1 MLLEKL
7 YVRGRSE
14 NFSTPQV
21 RHAIQTFASYLLPE
35 KIVKKLD
42 VCVLVKSGL
51 DDDDCGQIQARA
63 FGKKNPRSFII
74 TVNADQDLSQAMVT
88 LAHEMVHLKQ
98 MALNEFVQQSR
109 TCYKWNGIA
118 FSVDD
123 ERCAHWELP
132 WEVEAHGREE
142 EVVDVLFTA
151 W

>member
-1 MLLEKL
+1 MLEKL

-21 RHAIQTFASYLLPE
+21 RHAIRAFASYLLPE
-35 KIVKKLD
+35 KIVKELAIA
-42 VCVLVKSGL
+42 VLVKSDL
-51 DDDDCGQIQARA
+51 EEDDCGQIRQYTFRNKSPRA
-63 FGKKNPRSFII
+63 FEI
-74 TVNADQDLSQAMVT
+74 TVNADQSLYEAMLT

-98 MALNEFVQQSR
+98 MATGQFYQQSPA
-109 TCYKWNGIA
+109 CSKWN
-118 FSVDD
+118 D
-123 ERCAHWELP
+123 ERVDVASTDHYELP